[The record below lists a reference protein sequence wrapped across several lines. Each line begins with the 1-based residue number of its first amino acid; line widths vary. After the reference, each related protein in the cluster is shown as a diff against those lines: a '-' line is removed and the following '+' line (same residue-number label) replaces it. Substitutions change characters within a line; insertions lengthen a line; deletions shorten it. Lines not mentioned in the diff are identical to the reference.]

1 MTVLVI
7 GGTGFIGSRA
17 VERLATAGEEVVAV
31 HRGRSTPREIV
42 GVRWVVA
49 QRGDAAALRK
59 AIEEHRAETVVD
71 MIAAT
76 LGATEPLLRAL
87 DGRIAR
93 YVLISS
99 ADVYRNYGGLIGIE
113 DAEPVAGPLGEKAP
127 LRSVLYPYRRDA
139 AEAPEARRQFLE
151 EYDKIPIEEA
161 VMGSTGFAGT
171 VVRLPMVYG
180 PGDWQRRFA
189 GKVWRLKDGLAEA
202 ADPALAAW
210 RTSLAFVT
218 DVGEGIALAA
228 RHPKAAGRTYNIAR
242 ENAPTDAERTAKLAA
257 LMGVSA
263 PAAKARSADEPPDDS
278 GRFDPRF
285 HLVLDSTRIR
295 AELGFREVVDE
306 DEGLRAT
313 IADEIARGRPPGSD
327 AG

>member
-1 MTVLVI
+1 MTFLVI

-17 VERLATAGEEVVAV
+17 VERLRAAGEEVVV
-31 HRGRSTPREIV
+31 THRGRSAPPATP
-42 GVRWVVA
+42 GVRWAVA
-49 QRGDAAALRK
+49 QRGDTETLLQLVA
-59 AIEEHRAETVVD
+59 EHRVRTVVD

-76 LGATEPLLRAL
+76 VGTTRPLLDAL
-87 DGRIAR
+87 DGRIDR

-99 ADVYRNYGGLIGIE
+99 ADVYRNYGGLIELEAATPATRPLAE
-113 DAEPVAGPLGEKAP
+113 DDP
-127 LRSVLYPYRRDA
+127 LRTVLHPYRRDA
-139 AEAPEARRQFLE
+139 PDAPEAQRRFLE

-161 VMGSTGFAGT
+161 VRGASGFAGT

-189 GKVWRLKDGLAEA
+189 ARIWRLKEGLP
-202 ADPALAAW
+202 DPADQARAAW
-210 RTSLAFVT
+210 RTSYGYVT

-242 ENAPTDAERTAKLAA
+242 PEAPTDGEWVGKLAA
-257 LMGVSA
+257 LLGVPAQA
-263 PAAKARSADEPPDDS
+263 PRADPPPAEEG

-285 HLVLDSTRIR
+285 HLVLDSSRIR
-295 AELGFREVVDE
+295 SELGYREVVEE

-313 IADEIARGRPPGSD
+313 IADEIARGRPPGLES
-327 AG
+327 G